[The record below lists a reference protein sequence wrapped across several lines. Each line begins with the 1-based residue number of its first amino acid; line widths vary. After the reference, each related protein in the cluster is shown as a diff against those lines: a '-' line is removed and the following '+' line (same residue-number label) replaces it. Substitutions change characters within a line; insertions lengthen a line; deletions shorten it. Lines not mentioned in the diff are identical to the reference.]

1 MTIISSGPFSF
12 VEIDKPE
19 TNGIETPPPAE
30 KITAKDGVQ
39 LNVHVYRPK
48 VDKPTAALLFYHG
61 GGAHSLAG
69 YQHIGK
75 GLSNDKYNIVV
86 YMPDLRGHGLSGGP
100 RGDSPSSE
108 QVFQDMNTV
117 LEHMIAKEDNST
129 KIFLGGHSSG
139 GGLTVNYATWSNRI
153 SSIVGYVLVS
163 PELGYLSKTARPDRQ
178 DFAKVKILPFILN
191 GIFGILGHNEAVQF
205 QYPDAALQKYGLVA
219 SNTVNMANAITPTSP
234 KEQFNEIN
242 LPLGLW
248 VGSDDEL
255 FVPEAV
261 VEFAMGL
268 ERPDVVG
275 TVVPGANHLGILVH
289 AHQNIGPWVINYI
302 KYFKEKGLKN

>member
-1 MTIISSGPFSF
+1 MTTIANGPLSF
-12 VEIDKPE
+12 GEIDNATTNDNE
-19 TNGIETPPPAE
+19 TRPPAE

-48 VDKPTAALLFYHG
+48 LDKPTAALLFYHG

-69 YQHIGK
+69 YQHIGN
-75 GLSNDKYNIVV
+75 GLSSDDYNMVV

-100 RGDSPSSE
+100 RGDSPSAE
-108 QVFQDMNTV
+108 QVFQDINTV
-117 LEHMIAKEDNST
+117 LEHIMSKEGSSI

-139 GGLTVNYATWSNRI
+139 GGLTVNYATWNERI
-153 SSIVGYVLVS
+153 TSIEGYVLVS

-178 DFAKVKILPFILN
+178 EFAKVKILPFILN
-191 GIFGILGHNEAVQF
+191 GIFGVLGHNKAVQF
-205 QYPDAALQKYGLVA
+205 QYPDEALEKYGLVA
-219 SNTVNMANAITPTSP
+219 ANTVNMANAITPTSP
-234 KEQFNEIN
+234 KEQFNKVN

-248 VGSDDEL
+248 VGSEDEL

-261 VEFAMGL
+261 AEYATGVERA
-268 ERPDVVG
+268 DVVG

-289 AHQNIGPWVINYI
+289 THQSVGPWLVNCM
-302 KYFKEKGLKN
+302 N